1 MCVSMRVR
9 LFVCVFVRSATVC
22 CYNKVCACLSVC
34 LSVCPFLC
42 VCFCVSVSVCLFLCV
57 LTCLNEPNCVSEY
70 GGSGGSLAFLSQ
82 KSHLTLLKRRWIIL
96 RVCNFGA
103 GSAHLK
109 RSECAFVSVS
119 VRTANVC
126 FYACASVCLC
136 VCT

>member
-1 MCVSMRVR
+1 MFLC
-9 LFVCVFVRSATVC
+9 VCVCLSVCLYVVRRCVAIIKCVR
-22 CYNKVCACLSVC
+22 VCLSVC

-103 GSAHLK
+103 GGSYFESATLG
-109 RSECAFVSVS
+109 RG
-119 VRTANVC
+119 R
-126 FYACASVCLC
+126 LI
-136 VCT
+136 

>member
-22 CYNKVCACLSVC
+22 CYNKVCVSVCLCVCLSVC

-70 GGSGGSLAFLSQ
+70 GEMVDQEG
-82 KSHLTLLKRRWIIL
+82 HLL
-96 RVCNFGA
+96 
-103 GSAHLK
+103 
-109 RSECAFVSVS
+109 
-119 VRTANVC
+119 
-126 FYACASVCLC
+126 FYRKNLI
-136 VCT
+136 

>member
-1 MCVSMRVR
+1 MRV
-9 LFVCVFVRSATVC
+9 
-22 CYNKVCACLSVC
+22 CLSVC
-34 LSVCPFLC
+34 LSVR
-42 VCFCVSVSVCLFLCV
+42 FCVSVSVCLFLCV
-57 LTCLNEPNCVSEY
+57 LTCLNEPNCVSEN

-103 GSAHLK
+103 GSAHPK

>member
-22 CYNKVCACLSVC
+22 CYNKVCVSVCLSVC
-34 LSVCPFLC
+34 LSVSVCLFLC
-42 VCFCVSVSVCLFLCV
+42 VCFCV

-70 GGSGGSLAFLSQ
+70 GGSGGSLAFLSK